1 MFSLREFLKKG
12 FLKAVGSMPTYK
24 IILNATGW
32 YEKEVLTLED
42 LEEISKAI
50 DDYENLKE
58 IEVVVEPEITE
69 EMVQAVADAIVEE
82 AEEREIPVEEVI
94 EEIVEEEEEEE

>member
-50 DDYENLKE
+50 EEYENSLIVE
-58 IEVVVEPEITE
+58 EPEITE

>member
-50 DDYENLKE
+50 EEYEKSLIVE
-58 IEVVVEPEITE
+58 EPEITE

-82 AEEREIPVEEVI
+82 AFENDETI
-94 EEIVEEEEEEE
+94 EEIVNKIVDEETEEEAE